1 MAQVIQTT
9 FVVTLSKL
17 VKDAQAPQSVLDAE
31 QSALIQQMLPGVVEE
46 VLNDPGVIVE
56 VQSITD

>member
-9 FVVTLSKL
+9 FVVTISKL
-17 VKDAQAPQSVLDAE
+17 VKDAQVSECVLDAE

-46 VLNDPGVIVE
+46 VLNDQGVIVE

>member
-9 FVVTLSKL
+9 FVVTISKL
-17 VKDAQAPQSVLDAE
+17 VKDAQVAPPVLDAE
-31 QSALIQQMLPGVVEE
+31 QAALIQQMLPGVVEE